1 MKILFI
7 LPYSPIPT
15 NTGNKNLT
23 FNLLK
28 YLDQKAKVDI
38 VIIEDLGNK
47 MEAKE
52 KNKKENNENVGSS
65 ENQISIFSKR
75 IKNLTEHLKSNK
87 KDHNTRRGLMK
98 LVGKRKKLLT
108 YLKGKS
114 NDRYES
120 IIKSLGLR
128 R

>member
-1 MKILFI
+1 MEKTL
-7 LPYSPIPT
+7 
-15 NTGNKNLT
+15 NK
-23 FNLLK
+23 
-28 YLDQKAKVDI
+28 Q
-38 VIIEDLGNK
+38 
-47 MEAKE
+47 
-52 KNKKENNENVGSS
+52 KENAENAENTENVGSS

-98 LVGKRKKLLT
+98 LVGKRKKLLS
-108 YLKGKS
+108 YVKSKS
-114 NDRYES
+114 NERYES

>member
-1 MKILFI
+1 MEKD
-7 LPYSPIPT
+7 SKT
-15 NTGNKNLT
+15 N
-23 FNLLK
+23 
-28 YLDQKAKVDI
+28 
-38 VIIEDLGNK
+38 
-47 MEAKE
+47 KE
-52 KNKKENNENVGSS
+52 TQEKTETIGSS
-65 ENQISIFSKR
+65 ESQISIFSKR

-98 LVGKRKKLLT
+98 LVGKRKKLLS
-108 YLKGKS
+108 YLKSKS